1 MSKHYIEQE
10 VDHIDTINTQ
20 KIKNYKVQLLI
31 AEAKLSQSW
40 HDEIQEA
47 FQHLDNMSIMVETK
61 CFDNSLW
68 DLYSQHIDFVIN
80 ACEKNQ
86 PINEVRNGQ

>member
-1 MSKHYIEQE
+1 MSTNYMEDEIKHITSTFLQ
-10 VDHIDTINTQ
+10 Q
-20 KIKNYKVQLLI
+20 IKNYKVQLLI
-31 AEAKLSQSW
+31 AESKLPQSW

-47 FQHLDNMSIMVETK
+47 FQHLDNMSIMLETN

-68 DLYSQHIDFVIN
+68 DLYSQHIDFVID

-86 PINEVRNGQ
+86 PIHEVNNG